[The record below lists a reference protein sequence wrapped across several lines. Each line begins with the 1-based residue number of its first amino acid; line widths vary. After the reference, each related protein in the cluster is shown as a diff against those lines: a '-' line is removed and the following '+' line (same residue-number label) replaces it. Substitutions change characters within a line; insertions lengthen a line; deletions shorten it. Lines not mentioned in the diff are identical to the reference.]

1 MNIHEFQ
8 AKNLLKMYD
17 ITVPNGYV
25 CSTLEEAF
33 KGYEDILSKSCVKDK
48 AVLKCQAYTG
58 GRGKVKGVRVCSC
71 LNDVEEFVNT
81 WLGKKIVTN
90 QTTDK
95 GLTVSKIL
103 IEEYSECNKEFYLS
117 LTLDRK
123 MEKIA
128 LIFSAN
134 GGMEIEE
141 VFQNDPSKISK
152 YYFSNEYLK
161 NKDSLVF
168 EELIPDLMKFFL
180 INSNTKDMNNKQIQS
195 LATLIAK
202 LYICYV
208 ENDCSLVEIN
218 PLAINTQG
226 EFVLLDCKINL
237 DDNAL
242 FRHEDL
248 ANLIDL
254 SQYSYIENKA
264 REEGLNYIQF
274 DGDVGCLV
282 NGAGLAMATMDEI
295 VARGGKVANFLD
307 IGGASTKESVVEA
320 IHLLSLNPNLKCI
333 FVNIFGGIVH
343 CDIIALA
350 VIEAK
355 LKFNID
361 YPIVLRFEGTNVE
374 KAIEI
379 VDNYMKEDNQAFNQ
393 IMVTRDIDKAIS
405 LVIES

>member
-1 MNIHEFQ
+1 MYIHEFQ

-17 ITVPNGYV
+17 VAVPNGYV
-25 CSTLEEAF
+25 CSSLDDAF
-33 KGYEDILSKSCVKDK
+33 KGYEDILSKSNIKDK

-71 LNDVEEFVNT
+71 LNEVEEFVNT
-81 WLGKKIVTN
+81 WLSNKIVTK
-90 QTTDK
+90 QTTAK
-95 GLTVSKIL
+95 GLLVSKIL
-103 IEEYSECNKEFYLS
+103 IEEYSECNNEFYLS

-123 MEKIA
+123 MEKIV

-134 GGMEIEE
+134 GGMDIEE
-141 VFQNDPSKISK
+141 VHQSDPSKISK

-161 NKDSLVF
+161 NKNSLAY
-168 EELIPDLMKFFL
+168 EELIPELMKFFL
-180 INSNTKDMNNKQIQS
+180 INSNTKVMTNKQIQS
-195 LATLIAK
+195 LATLSAK

-208 ENDCSLVEIN
+208 ENDCSLIEIN
-218 PLAINTQG
+218 PLAVNTHG
-226 EFVLLDCKINL
+226 DLVLLDCKVNL

-242 FRHEDL
+242 FRHADL

-254 SQYSYIENKA
+254 SQFSYIENKA
-264 REEGLNYIQF
+264 REFDLNYVQF

-320 IHLLSLNPNLKCI
+320 IHLLSLNPNLKSI

-343 CDIIALA
+343 CDVIALA

-355 LKFNID
+355 SKFNIN
-361 YPIVLRFEGTNVE
+361 YPIILRFEGTNVE

-379 VDNYMKEDNQAFNQ
+379 VDKYIKEDNQALNQ
-393 IMVTRDIDKAIS
+393 IKVTRDIDMAIS
-405 LVIES
+405 LAVAS

>member
-1 MNIHEFQ
+1 
-8 AKNLLKMYD
+8 
-17 ITVPNGYV
+17 
-25 CSTLEEAF
+25 
-33 KGYEDILSKSCVKDK
+33 
-48 AVLKCQAYTG
+48 
-58 GRGKVKGVRVCSC
+58 
-71 LNDVEEFVNT
+71 
-81 WLGKKIVTN
+81 
-90 QTTDK
+90 
-95 GLTVSKIL
+95 
-103 IEEYSECNKEFYLS
+103 
-117 LTLDRK
+117 
-123 MEKIA
+123 
-128 LIFSAN
+128 
-134 GGMEIEE
+134 
-141 VFQNDPSKISK
+141 
-152 YYFSNEYLK
+152 
-161 NKDSLVF
+161 
-168 EELIPDLMKFFL
+168 
-180 INSNTKDMNNKQIQS
+180 MNNKQIQS

-264 REEGLNYIQF
+264 REVGLNYIQF